1 MKIQYLQ
8 TLDSRVMEVRQKVFV
23 EEQGFVDEFDEIDK
37 RAIHLLL
44 LENQLPIGTARLFL
58 TDEKQQTYRIG
69 RVAIIKEYRGKKLGN
84 EILRCLEEKAK
95 ELGAKKLELSAQCRV
110 EKFYEK
116 NGYVASGHIYLDEGC
131 PHIHMEKQL
140 NPTAI

>member
-8 TLDSRVMEVRQKVFV
+8 TLDSRIMEVRQKVFV

-69 RVAIIKEYRGKKLGN
+69 RVAIIKEYRGKKLGK
-84 EILRCLEEKAK
+84 LWKT
-95 ELGAKKLELSAQCRV
+95 KKGKGRA
-110 EKFYEK
+110 
-116 NGYVASGHIYLDEGC
+116 
-131 PHIHMEKQL
+131 
-140 NPTAI
+140 